1 LAPLREQVRPPR
13 RPEPG
18 RGRGRPPILRS
29 EAMLPP
35 PVLPDRAPSLLERRA
50 FDYSDLE
57 AWMAHADQVIRSTRH
72 ALDRL
77 ARSEPSG
84 ASASPVDATNLH
96 PGKAQDETPS
106 PAPAAHGM

>member
-1 LAPLREQVRPPR
+1 MRALHSQGVRSFSA
-13 RPEPG
+13 G
-18 RGRGRPPILRS
+18 
-29 EAMLPP
+29 
-35 PVLPDRAPSLLERRA
+35 PSHIGKERRA

-84 ASASPVDATNLH
+84 ASASPVDATNLD
-96 PGKAQDETPS
+96 PGKARDETP
-106 PAPAAHGM
+106 PPTPAARDM